1 MKERIVKQIKET
13 VYNNKKYTV
22 MVLGALN
29 EVNEI
34 NGFYVVPVT
43 FNGKNNKVR
52 SVEYDRRVNIP
63 GYNEYYART
72 KTFNMGWAIC
82 NGDDVFSE
90 EVGETICRRRF
101 SKSPMKTQN
110 GRFLTKDMCQAIVD
124 NEVDYIINHISEFLP
139 KYEVGDVE
147 VDTNYIQDFI
157 KGTLDKFHNVRNKDY
172 KKFFD
177 SKKGD
182 NKNINEALK
191 DFDYSSLYKNPYPY
205 VPTEGDY
212 VTFTSDFG
220 DKYVAIF
227 KMRENRIKDF
237 YVNRFYFLGRIS
249 NDNGLVDHVNSDV
262 FVSFTKKNP
271 FDFCPASD
279 DDVKLINDYLK
290 GAKNYVWVP
299 EHKSFR
305 LVF

>member
-34 NGFYVVPVT
+34 NGFYIVPVT

-52 SVEYDRRVNIP
+52 SVEYDRRVNVP

-82 NGDDVFSE
+82 NSDDVFSE

-147 VDTNYIQDFI
+147 VDTDYIKDFV
-157 KGTLDKFHNVRNKDY
+157 KDTLDKIYSVRNKDY
-172 KKFFD
+172 KKLFD
-177 SKKGD
+177 SNKVD
-182 NKNINEALK
+182 NKNIDEVLK

-205 VPTEGDY
+205 VPTEGEY
-212 VTFTSDFG
+212 ISFTHEG
-220 DKYVAIF
+220 QKYVGIYKTNIPTINGKF
-227 KMRENRIKDF
+227 SH
-237 YVNRFYFLGRIS
+237 RFYFLGPVNS
-249 NDNGLVDHVNSDV
+249 DNGLIEHDKADV
-262 FVSFTKKNP
+262 FITLTKDEM
-271 FDFCPASD
+271 FDFKSTTPEECE
-279 DDVKLINDYLK
+279 LINAYLK
-290 GAKNYVWVP
+290 GARNYVWIP